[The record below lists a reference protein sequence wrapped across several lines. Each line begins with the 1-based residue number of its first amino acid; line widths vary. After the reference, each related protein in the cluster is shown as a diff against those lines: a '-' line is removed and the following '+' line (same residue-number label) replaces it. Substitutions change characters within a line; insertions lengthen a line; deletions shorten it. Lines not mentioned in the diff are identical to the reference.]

1 MTRSWF
7 RAAKLCGAD
16 TKRIQNWP
24 DRMSIEQVAML
35 LANGRAGEYR
45 DELDA
50 IRAAIAHGNLC
61 AEGSIRDRD
70 VWVLLQGAEMSE
82 RLCAGPCQIVDAAGV
97 LAWLD
102 SQGEWDNEHIRVW
115 HRSQG
120 STAAPHQEAAISRV
134 TGTKRETQ
142 ASRIERLL
150 SECERR
156 AAECGATFDR
166 ERMPGTKADLLAL
179 LHSLDAE
186 MRSMKTVDS
195 LDRYLSATG
204 CKWPLDASAK
214 PSAWPLY
221 ARLFPE
227 ANIRAPGAVS
237 AQRRKS

>member
-1 MTRSWF
+1 
-7 RAAKLCGAD
+7 
-16 TKRIQNWP
+16 
-24 DRMSIEQVAML
+24 ML